1 MKELI
6 KLFGAFFK
14 IGMFTIGGGLAMLPL
29 IQETVVNK
37 YKWMKEEEM
46 IDCIAICQSLPG
58 VIAINAATY
67 VGYRKSRL
75 KGSIAATLGV
85 ITPSLMIIIAAVLL
99 LDSVGGNSYIQGAFV
114 AVKAASCALI
124 LYAAINMGKK
134 VLKRKLDWAI
144 AIIAFVMIAVFGVT
158 ALWAIVLGAFA
169 GLVPYWSRAR
179 VDACDSSEDTHRGDG
194 DEK

>member
-1 MKELI
+1 MKELL

-37 YKWMKEEEM
+37 YKWMEEEEM

-58 VIAINAATY
+58 VIAINVATY
-67 VGYRKSRL
+67 VGYRKSGL
-75 KGSIAATLGV
+75 KGSISATLGV
-85 ITPSLMIIIAAVLL
+85 ITPSLLIIIAAVLL
-99 LDSVGGNSYIQGAFV
+99 LDSVGGNAYIQGTFI

-144 AIIAFVMIAVFGVT
+144 AIVAFVMIAVFGVT
-158 ALWAIVLGAFA
+158 ALWAIVLGAFV
-169 GLVPYWSRAR
+169 GLIPYWSRAR
-179 VDACDSSEDTHRGDG
+179 VDACDSSQETHGGDG

>member
-1 MKELI
+1 
-6 KLFGAFFK
+6 
-14 IGMFTIGGGLAMLPL
+14 MFTIGGGLAMLPL

-124 LYAAINMGKK
+124 L
-134 VLKRKLDWAI
+134 
-144 AIIAFVMIAVFGVT
+144 
-158 ALWAIVLGAFA
+158 
-169 GLVPYWSRAR
+169 
-179 VDACDSSEDTHRGDG
+179 
-194 DEK
+194 

>member
-1 MKELI
+1 MKELV

-37 YKWMKEEEM
+37 YNWMEEEEM
-46 IDCIAICQSLPG
+46 LDCIAICQSLPG
-58 VIAINAATY
+58 VIAVNTATY
-67 VGYRKSRL
+67 VGYRKCGL
-75 KGSIAATLGV
+75 KGSIAGTLGV
-85 ITPSLMIIIAAVLL
+85 IMPSLIVIITAVLL
-99 LDSVGGNSYIQGAFV
+99 LDSVGDNAYIKGAFV

-144 AIIAFVMIAVFGVT
+144 AIAAFLMIAVFGVT
-158 ALWAIVLGAFA
+158 ALWAIVLGAVA
-169 GLVPYWSRAR
+169 GLIPYWNRAR
-179 VDACDSSEDTHRGDG
+179 KDG
-194 DEK
+194 AR